1 MSELTDRDVFLAGE
15 DALTASVPVSIR
27 APSGDHAPTC
37 LAVYLPTVSSLGA
50 NTPDHCSALV
60 LEAKKG
66 AWFHPV
72 KSIRHRRAIGVSFST
87 SNSAADE
94 VTHVHVR
101 SHSPGL
107 YLLCVYLLICPKPV
121 QDSIQIL
128 PNSGRVF
135 PFGPGPE
142 STDVQ
147 AHPPWTSHEPQRI
160 RRQSLSPRD
169 RIVPWNGDPR
179 AAIRHGAHMQRR
191 DVVGLWAPLWCKR
204 VSLPGRAAL
213 HLQSCN
219 STANGTQGLPVL
231 VSWMLIC
238 RI

>member
-1 MSELTDRDVFLAGE
+1 MSELADQELFLAGE
-15 DALTASVPVSIR
+15 DALTAFVPISIR
-27 APSGDHAPTC
+27 ALSGDHAPTC
-37 LAVYLPTVSSLGA
+37 LAVWLPTVSNLGA
-50 NTPDHCSALV
+50 NCSALV

-66 AWFHPV
+66 SRFHPV
-72 KSIRHRRAIGVSFST
+72 KPIRHSRATGVSFRA

-101 SHSPGL
+101 SHLPGL

-128 PNSGRVF
+128 PNSGWVF
-135 PFGPGPE
+135 PFGPEPE

-147 AHPPWTSHEPQRI
+147 AHPPWTPHELQRI

-169 RIVPWNGDPR
+169 RIVPWNGDPGAASGHR
-179 AAIRHGAHMQRR
+179 AHVQRR
-191 DVVGLWAPLWCKR
+191 DIVGLQAPPWCEW

-213 HLQSCN
+213 DLQSCN
-219 STANGTQGLPVL
+219 STADSTQGLPVR
-231 VSWMLIC
+231 VSRTLI
-238 RI
+238 RRV